1 MTFDQLNMITY
12 YRNSA
17 KLTNRER
24 AGIDGIVMEAILHG
38 DSIDIQEMMRRY
50 GGVNEDI
57 VRFLQE
63 GDFPSEIG
71 AEELYR
77 RYTVW
82 SKHPVSMTKFGRE
95 VKAMGVGYSD
105 KHDGVH
111 YYFKQ
116 EADGE

>member
-1 MTFDQLNMITY
+1 MTLDQLNMMIY

-17 KLTNRER
+17 KLTNREKS
-24 AGIDGIVMEAILHG
+24 AVNGIILEAILHDG
-38 DSIDIQEMMRRY
+38 DIDVQEMMKRY
-50 GGVNEDI
+50 SGINEDI
-57 VRFLQE
+57 VQFLQAGE
-63 GDFPSEIG
+63 FPDVIG

-77 RYTVW
+77 RYTAW
-82 SKHPVSMTKFGRE
+82 SKHPVSMTRFGRE

-116 EADGE
+116 GADGE